1 MQREIVRDN
10 MTAQVISASPH
21 ASLPEAH
28 KVMKTH
34 GIRRLPVVDGGR
46 LLGIISLGDV
56 LHAEPSDAS
65 TLSIWEVNALL
76 AQLQVGE
83 LMSKSP
89 TTVRD
94 DANIA
99 EAATLMLE
107 KKVGGLPVLDAD
119 GKLCG
124 IITESDIFRLVVR
137 NWQ

>member
-10 MTAQVISASPH
+10 MTAEVVSISPD

-28 KVMKTH
+28 QVMKSN
-34 GIRRLPVVDGGR
+34 GIRRLPVVEDGR

-76 AQLQVGE
+76 AQLRVGE

-89 TTVRD
+89 VTVRD

-107 KKVGGLPVLDAD
+107 KKIAGLPVLDAD
-119 GKLCG
+119 GKLSG